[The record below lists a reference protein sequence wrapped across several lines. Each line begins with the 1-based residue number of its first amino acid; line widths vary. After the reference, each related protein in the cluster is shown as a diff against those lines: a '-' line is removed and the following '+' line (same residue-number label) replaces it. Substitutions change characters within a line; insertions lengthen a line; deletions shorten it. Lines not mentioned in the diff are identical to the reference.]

1 MYTSTTRLPTKC
13 LILMELEHVWD
24 PQEIVDKL
32 KVMDHMLFIHGC
44 SLCGPEEI
52 ERDLAGTDVEAV
64 SFCFKQLFLRTGGAW
79 TKLAISNNHRGPSRT
94 IAERG
99 IGSPFVE
106 GSATSRPAADCLSS
120 VVDPGRLQQNGQA
133 RTVVETGINATPKK
147 PITIQFER

>member
-1 MYTSTTRLPTKC
+1 MGGSAFPLKPREC
-13 LILMELEHVWD
+13 GHNHDILGGL
-24 PQEIVDKL
+24 L
-32 KVMDHMLFIHGC
+32 GTFS